1 MTARMLVVLL
11 EEQEAA
17 AVQGMATLVA
27 LARADRAVVRL
38 AYLHRMPSPRMDRHG
53 RVVADSDREMA
64 RITGTV
70 VESLRLAA
78 RPYAD
83 VEIEAVARFGAPGS
97 ELGFELDAFAPT
109 LVTFLTARADGPL
122 ARLQPWALRTCGC
135 RRCDRCRLRVRAN
148 GWVLPSSSAWARSS
162 ARSTR
167 PGDAQRWRSQTPKG
181 GSP

>member
-11 EEQEAA
+11 KEQEAA
-17 AVQGMATLVA
+17 AAQGMATLVA
-27 LARADRAVVRL
+27 LARAERAVVRL

-122 ARLQPWALRTCGC
+122 ARLQPWALR
-135 RRCDRCRLRVRAN
+135 RRLWFRPEVRLIVLETAWWRPEALRRAPASTPLWEFVRMA
-148 GWVLPSSSAWARSS
+148 
-162 ARSTR
+162 
-167 PGDAQRWRSQTPKG
+167 G
-181 GSP
+181 GPY